1 MSEENKILNK
11 GLDALLGQSTNN
23 NQKSVKELSVED
35 INPGRFQPRTNFDEE
50 KLLELTN
57 SIKNHGVLSP
67 ILVREVGLN
76 KYEVIAGE
84 RRLRA
89 SKNAGLKTIP
99 TLIDQ
104 KQDKDALESALIE
117 NLQREDL
124 NAVEE
129 ARGYDRLKRE
139 FSVEAN
145 IGKPQVAY
153 RETIKET
160 IDIEGKFVRQS
171 GGKGQYGHVW
181 LKLEPLGLDDD
192 YEFVDEIVGGVV
204 PKEYIPAVDKGIQ
217 EQMQNGVV
225 AGYPLLALKATLY
238 DGSYHDVDSSEMAFK
253 IAGSMALKE
262 GALKAKPVILE
273 PIMKVE
279 VVTPE
284 EHMGD
289 VVGDLNR
296 RRGIILGMDEIP
308 SGKTVQSEVPLSE
321 MFGYAT
327 DLRSQTQ
334 GRASFSMEFL
344 KYADVPS
351 SIAEEL
357 KTA

>member
-11 GLDALLGQSTNN
+11 GLDALLGQNTNN
-23 NQKSVKELSVED
+23 NQKSVKELPVED

-139 FSVEAN
+139 FGLTQDEVAASTGKARSTIANSLRLLSLPAKVLDMLSSGQIEKGHAKLLASMSPLEAEKAANN
-145 IGKPQVAY
+145 IIKNKLTVKDLAGLSSKKTNKKPQTKTKDRDLLIV
-153 RETIKET
+153 EE
-160 IDIEGKFVRQS
+160 EMSENF
-171 GGKGQYGHVW
+171 GH
-181 LKLEPLGLDDD
+181 
-192 YEFVDEIVGGVV
+192 
-204 PKEYIPAVDKGIQ
+204 
-217 EQMQNGVV
+217 
-225 AGYPLLALKATLY
+225 
-238 DGSYHDVDSSEMAFK
+238 
-253 IAGSMALKE
+253 
-262 GALKAKPVILE
+262 
-273 PIMKVE
+273 KVE
-279 VVTPE
+279 IE
-284 EHMGD
+284 A
-289 VVGDLNR
+289 R
-296 RRGIILGMDEIP
+296 SKK
-308 SGKTVQSEVPLSE
+308 SGKVVINYNTKDELESII
-321 MFGYAT
+321 FK
-327 DLRSQTQ
+327 
-334 GRASFSMEFL
+334 L
-344 KYADVPS
+344 K
-351 SIAEEL
+351 
-357 KTA
+357 K

>member
-11 GLDALLGQSTNN
+11 GLDALLGQNTNN
-23 NQKSVKELSVED
+23 NQKSVKELPVED

-139 FSVEAN
+139 FGLTQDEVAASTGKARSTIANSLRLLSLPAKVLDMLSSGQIEKGHAKLLASMDSLEAEKAAIN
-145 IGKPQVAY
+145 IIKNKLTVKDLAGISSKKTNKKPQTKTKDRDLLIV
-153 RETIKET
+153 EE
-160 IDIEGKFVRQS
+160 EMSENF
-171 GGKGQYGHVW
+171 GH
-181 LKLEPLGLDDD
+181 
-192 YEFVDEIVGGVV
+192 
-204 PKEYIPAVDKGIQ
+204 
-217 EQMQNGVV
+217 
-225 AGYPLLALKATLY
+225 
-238 DGSYHDVDSSEMAFK
+238 
-253 IAGSMALKE
+253 
-262 GALKAKPVILE
+262 
-273 PIMKVE
+273 KVE
-279 VVTPE
+279 IE
-284 EHMGD
+284 AKSKK
-289 VVGDLNR
+289 
-296 RRGIILGMDEIP
+296 
-308 SGKTVQSEVPLSE
+308 SGKVVINYNTKDELESIISK
-321 MFGYAT
+321 
-327 DLRSQTQ
+327 
-334 GRASFSMEFL
+334 L
-344 KYADVPS
+344 KN
-351 SIAEEL
+351 
-357 KTA
+357 

>member
-11 GLDALLGQSTNN
+11 GLDALLGQNTNN
-23 NQKSVKELSVED
+23 NQKSVKELPVED

-139 FSVEAN
+139 FGLTQDEVAASTGKARSTIAN
-145 IGKPQVAY
+145 SLRLLSLSAKVLDMLSSGK
-153 RETIKET
+153 
-160 IDIEGKFVRQS
+160 IE
-171 GGKGQYGHVW
+171 KGHA
-181 LKLEPLGLDDD
+181 K
-192 YEFVDEIVGGVV
+192 
-204 PKEYIPAVDKGIQ
+204 
-217 EQMQNGVV
+217 
-225 AGYPLLALKATLY
+225 LLASMDPLEAEKAANNIVKNKLTVKDLA
-238 DGSYHDVDSSEMAFK
+238 GLSSKKTNKKSQTKTKDRDLLIVEEEMSENF
-253 IAGSMALKE
+253 GH
-262 GALKAKPVILE
+262 
-273 PIMKVE
+273 KVE
-279 VVTPE
+279 IE
-284 EHMGD
+284 AK
-289 VVGDLNR
+289 NKK
-296 RRGIILGMDEIP
+296 
-308 SGKTVQSEVPLSE
+308 SGKVVINYNTKDELESIISK
-321 MFGYAT
+321 
-327 DLRSQTQ
+327 
-334 GRASFSMEFL
+334 L
-344 KYADVPS
+344 KN
-351 SIAEEL
+351 
-357 KTA
+357 